1 MKYARIEKDGIIY
14 QGFLEGESLVLVKG
28 SFGALLQTGE
38 RVPLE
43 GARFLAPVLP
53 SKVVAVGLNYQD
65 HILEMKH
72 ERPGSPTLFLK
83 PSTAVIGPGEWIIR
97 PQMAGQVDYEAE
109 LAIVIG
115 KRCEKVAVEDA
126 REFVFGYTCLNDVTA
141 RDLQALDGQW
151 TRAKGFDTFCPIGP
165 VITDEIDP
173 DHAKICS
180 RLNGEVRQASNTT
193 YFLWKTNQLI
203 SFISHVMTL
212 LPGDVITTGTPSGI
226 GPMEAGD
233 RIEIEIQGIGIL
245 ENRVK

>member
-1 MKYARIEKDGIIY
+1 MKYARIEKDGNLY

-38 RVPLE
+38 RVPLA

-72 ERPGSPTLFLK
+72 EMPGSPTLFLK
-83 PSTAVIGPGEWIIR
+83 PSTAVIGPGEWIVR

-115 KRCEKVAVEDA
+115 KKCEKVAVEDA

-173 DHAKICS
+173 DHAEICS
-180 RLNGEVRQASNTT
+180 RLNGQVRQASNTA